1 MDKVKMK
8 IIASLEKLS
17 RPFWAIVGFA
27 LIGVV
32 GLIDFLTGYEI
43 ASSLFYLIP
52 IALITW
58 FGGTRL
64 GVAASIASALAWYIA
79 DIAAGNPASPFVH
92 YWNTGIRLGFFVIV
106 LVLLAA
112 LKRALRRAEE
122 LSRIDY
128 LTGAVNRRFF
138 LDLAQREID
147 RSRRYKHR
155 FTVAYIDLDNFK
167 TVNDQ
172 FGHNTGDEVLRIVAS
187 TAKTQLRTTDS
198 VARLGGDEFALL
210 LPETGQEGARI
221 VISKIQRSLLS
232 EMQKKGWPV
241 TFSIGL
247 LTCIEMPNTSDELI
261 NMADVLMYSVKNN
274 GKNAI
279 SDLVYAG

>member
-1 MDKVKMK
+1 MK

-17 RPFWAIVGFA
+17 QPFWAIAGFA

-43 ASSLFYLIP
+43 AFSLFYLIP
-52 IALITW
+52 IALVTW
-58 FGGTRL
+58 FAGTRL

-79 DIAAGNPASPFVH
+79 DIASGHVYPSLAIH
-92 YWNTGIRLGFFVIV
+92 YWNTSIRISFFFIV
-106 LVLLAA
+106 LALLAT
-112 LKRALRRAEE
+112 LKTALRRAEE

-128 LTGAVNRRFF
+128 LTGALNGRFF

-147 RSRRYKHR
+147 RSRRYKHH

-167 TVNDQ
+167 MVNDQ
-172 FGHNTGDEVLRIVAS
+172 FGHNTGDEVLRVVVS
-187 TAKTQLRTTDS
+187 TAKKQLRSTDII
-198 VARLGGDEFALL
+198 ARLGGDEFALL

-241 TFSIGL
+241 TFSIGV
-247 LTCIEMPNTSDELI
+247 LTCIEMPSTPDELI
-261 NMADVLMYSVKNN
+261 KMADVLMYSVKNN